1 MEIITSTIMAITII
15 ITSRNYN
22 YVDNLFDNILH
33 SYMDI
38 NKNIIYTNN
47 LSHLEICIFII
58 IIINNIYYILYTLI
72 Y

>member
-1 MEIITSTIMAITII
+1 MAITII